1 MDRDS
6 GDDCLNEGV
15 SVIGCVTWSAIA
27 SFYRRS
33 RSHANYYSVAI
44 AFFFLGDKRKHR
56 YTEYR
61 VMRRV
66 KRSLGKVTDSFWLK
80 LSSTFADYV

>member
-33 RSHANYYSVAI
+33 RSHANYYSVAT
-44 AFFFLGDKRKHR
+44 AFFLRGQKEAPLYRAQSNAKGEAFL
-56 YTEYR
+56 
-61 VMRRV
+61 
-66 KRSLGKVTDSFWLK
+66 
-80 LSSTFADYV
+80 